1 MVDPDVPNA
10 QAGALRMN
18 YLHWYVS
25 GNSPSC
31 IKNQDPNT
39 VAIYQPPTPL
49 STTQHRYTF
58 LVYREPPN
66 YVPDTVTPQAR
77 LGFDLNAYTQA
88 AGLVLVGGNFFLEA
102 VTNT

>member
-10 QAGALRMN
+10 QAGDLRMN

-31 IKNQDPNT
+31 ILNQSPKT
-39 VAIYQPPTPL
+39 VALYQSPSPL

-58 LVYREPPN
+58 LVYREPAG
-66 YVPDTVTPQAR
+66 YVPDEITPQVR

-88 AGLVLVGGNFFLEA
+88 AGLVLVGGNFFREA
-102 VTNT
+102 ITNT